1 MGHVH
6 VHKSSAQ
13 RGPRS
18 LSKTRGRWA
27 GSLSTLN
34 ITILLESALGLPSGL
49 HGDEGRPVAMRGP
62 LVVAPSARA
71 QAWLQAPGK
80 PDGPQKPRQQVL
92 LAQPTSQVR
101 KLRPR
106 AAPGLA
112 RDPTAS
118 SRGAQLRIRVPA
130 TGLASPRRRGAG
142 GHVERKTLRPASGFW
157 TAGLRTLREA
167 RGRDA
172 GQRSY
177 HLRERRP
184 LEAGHRPEALKEKPN
199 LAINFKIFYAVT
211 HQK

>member
-34 ITILLESALGLPSGL
+34 ITVLLESALGLPSEL

-92 LAQPTSQVR
+92 LAQPISQVR

-142 GHVERKTLRPASGFW
+142 GH
-157 TAGLRTLREA
+157 EA

>member
-34 ITILLESALGLPSGL
+34 ITILLESALGLPSEL

-92 LAQPTSQVR
+92 LAQPISQVR

-106 AAPGLA
+106 AAPRLA

-142 GHVERKTLRPASGFW
+142 G
-157 TAGLRTLREA
+157 A
-167 RGRDA
+167 RGTQNAAPRLGLLD
-172 GQRSY
+172 GRSL
-177 HLRERRP
+177 HPPRSARERR
-184 LEAGHRPEALKEKPN
+184 RPAFLSPQGEETSRGRSQTRG
-199 LAINFKIFYAVT
+199 FKGKAKFGN
-211 HQK
+211 KL

>member
-34 ITILLESALGLPSGL
+34 ITVLLESALGLPSGL

-142 GHVERKTLRPASGFW
+142 GTWNAKRCAPPRASGRQVSAPSAKREGETPASVLITSG
-157 TAGLRTLREA
+157 
-167 RGRDA
+167 RGDLSRQVTD
-172 GQRSY
+172 QR
-177 HLRERRP
+177 L
-184 LEAGHRPEALKEKPN
+184 
-199 LAINFKIFYAVT
+199 
-211 HQK
+211 